1 MCKLYRVLTKISYS
15 ARKYDIIA
23 DMGSKWDKRW
33 LVKFK
38 FLHGFFFL
46 GNYFTLFFQL
56 IFPARVRLFNSH
68 EIYLDLLWGIKLRPL
83 HGTLTKPLNI
93 VEVLYQGKTC
103 RTCMYNIHF
112 LLHVL

>member
-1 MCKLYRVLTKISYS
+1 MNVQTLYGTKKIIHS
-15 ARKYDIIA
+15 AWKYDIA

-33 LVKFK
+33 LVKF
-38 FLHGFFFL
+38 LHGFFC
-46 GNYFTLFFQL
+46 NYSC
-56 IFPARVRLFNSH
+56 IINFPARVRLFNSH
-68 EIYLDLLWGIKLRPL
+68 ETSLDLLWGIKCRPL